1 MNTSFVLRAAE
12 RGYNHFE
19 STGDAASY
27 IGGHP
32 EATLTRHSSFNFG
45 PYQAGMPGF
54 GRIRVVGD
62 EVFRGSGCGYNIHPH
77 HNFIIFAFVLEGQL
91 THINN
96 RIPGNVDQLR
106 AGDYYAFSAGS
117 GGKHAELNLQ
127 FEDANILYVWMLPDQ
142 LLLPP
147 SYVRGHFDAA
157 TQRNQLVTLA
167 GNADGALR
175 INQDARVSRLAT
187 DRSMALDYTPSAKG
201 HGTYV
206 FVIDGEATVN
216 DTVLGRRDSTGI
228 WSDGPVKLRTSD
240 QETDLLIIETAP

>member
-1 MNTSFVLRAAE
+1 MNTSFVLRADE

-19 STGDAASY
+19 STGDASSY

-45 PYQAGMPGF
+45 PYQAGMRGF

-62 EVFRGSGCGYNIHPH
+62 ELFRGSGCGYNIHPH

-96 RIPGNVDQLR
+96 RIPGNIDQLSP
-106 AGDYYAFSAGS
+106 GDYYAFSAGS
-117 GGKHAELNLQ
+117 GGKHAELNLK
-127 FEDANILYVWMLPDQ
+127 FEDANILYVWMLPNQ

-147 SYVRGHFDAA
+147 SYSRAHFDVA

-167 GNADGALR
+167 GNADGAVRVDQDTR
-175 INQDARVSRLAT
+175 ISRLAT
-187 DRSMALDYTPSAKG
+187 DRALTVDYTPSAKG
-201 HGTYV
+201 HGIYI
-206 FVIDGEATVN
+206 FVIDGEVTVN
-216 DTVLGRRDSTGI
+216 DTALGRRDSTGI
-228 WSDGPVKLRTSD
+228 WSDAPVKLRTGE
-240 QETDLLIIETAP
+240 QNADLLIIETAP